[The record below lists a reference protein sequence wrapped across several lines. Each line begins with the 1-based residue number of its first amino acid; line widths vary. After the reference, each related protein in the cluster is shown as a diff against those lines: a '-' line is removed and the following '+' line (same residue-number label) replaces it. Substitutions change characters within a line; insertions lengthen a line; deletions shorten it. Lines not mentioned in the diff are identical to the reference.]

1 MAEFSHSRPPMGPK
15 KWTPNGRT
23 GTPAQN
29 TLDAFRAEVGKRD
42 FARSHRFEVLINP
55 PTLRGEDGR
64 EREDHSPGPMNAHTT
79 SAGNSA
85 RHLSLFVE
93 DAMIPGLLLGTRPFR
108 ANNLNEQRASGID
121 FGGDSLTLTFLV
133 DTTWAAKDFFGDWMR
148 GIVNKR
154 TREIA
159 FPNAYYGSLTISAL
173 DNQDNVV
180 AKWKLEDVFPRSIAP
195 VQMSN
200 SNTQPVRLPVTFAY
214 KRWFVEYPV

>member
-1 MAEFSHSRPPMGPK
+1 MAEFSHTRPPMGPK
-15 KWTPNGRT
+15 KWTPKKKT

-29 TLDAFRAEVGKRD
+29 TLDAFRTEVGKRD
-42 FARSHRFEVLINP
+42 FARSHRFEVIVIP
-55 PTLRGEDGR
+55 PMNLMGEDGR
-64 EREDHSPGPMNAHTT
+64 EVDGGQKMSTHGT

-93 DAMIPGLLLGTRPFR
+93 DAMVPGLLLGTKPLRI
-108 ANNLNEQRASGID
+108 NNLNEQRATGID

-133 DTTWAAKDFFGDWMR
+133 DATWAAKDFFGDWMR

-159 FPNAYYGSLTISAL
+159 FPSDYYGELILSAL

-180 AKWKLEDVFPRSIAP
+180 AKWKLEDAFPRSIAP
-195 VQMSN
+195 IQMSN
-200 SNTQPVRLPVTFAY
+200 SNTQPVRMPVTFAY
-214 KRWFVEYPV
+214 KRWFVMPV